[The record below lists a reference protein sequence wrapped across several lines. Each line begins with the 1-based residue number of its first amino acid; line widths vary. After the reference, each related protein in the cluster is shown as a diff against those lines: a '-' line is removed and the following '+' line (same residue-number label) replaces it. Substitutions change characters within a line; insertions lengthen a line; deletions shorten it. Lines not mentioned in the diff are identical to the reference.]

1 MTNWT
6 LLTNHGHVMVYLASN
21 PEARLRD
28 LATVVGITERAAQRI
43 VNDLVEDGY
52 LLKEKVGRRN
62 RYRLNRNAPMRHP
75 IEKDH
80 SVGELLSS
88 LGGSPDPL
96 VGRPNREG

>member
-1 MTNWT
+1 MANWT
-6 LLTNHGHVMVYLASN
+6 LLTNHGHVMVYLARH

-28 LATVVGITERAAQRI
+28 LALEVGITERAAQRI
-43 VNDLVEDGY
+43 VNELVEDGY

-75 IEKDH
+75 IERDH

-88 LGGSPDPL
+88 LGGESSQPT
-96 VGRPNREG
+96 

>member
-80 SVGELLSS
+80 SVGELLAS
-88 LGGSPDPL
+88 LGGAP
-96 VGRPNREG
+96 RPGD

>member
-43 VNDLVEDGY
+43 VNDLVKDGY

-75 IEKDH
+75 IERDH

-88 LGGSPDPL
+88 LGGGPPDHS
-96 VGRPNREG
+96 